1 MTENSQALPADMPAI
16 RPTDAG
22 QTDAGTPAKRQDR
35 PIRAIL
41 LMNGAVLIFT
51 IMDAIV
57 KSVSGHYP
65 TGQIIFFRNFFAFP
79 PILLFLWWTGGL
91 AFRTAQ
97 PWSHVLRG
105 VFGVGSMYCY
115 FLSYKLLPL
124 SDAVALSLS
133 SPIFMTVMAIPLLG
147 EKVGPRRWAAVGV
160 GFVGVLIMTRPGAGV
175 FEIAAMVPL
184 IAAVFYDLAMVT
196 VRKMT
201 AERSGTVAFY
211 FTVIACLAGLST
223 IPFGRADLAGYG
235 LGVWSWPDGKDLF
248 VLVIIGTMGGI
259 GQILLTNAFR
269 MAPMSVVAPFDYTA
283 LVYAF
288 ILGYFCFNEVPD
300 AYLITGGLTVVGSGL
315 YIVHREAVTA
325 RQRRRA
331 EITTPVPMGQQ

>member
-1 MTENSQALPADMPAI
+1 MTDNSQAFAAAVPAT
-16 RPTDAG
+16 RPTSTVEA
-22 QTDAGTPAKRQDR
+22 AAAAPARRPDR
-35 PIRAIL
+35 PVRAIL
-41 LMNGAVLIFT
+41 LMNGAVLVFT
-51 IMDAIV
+51 VMDAVV

-105 VFGVGSMYCY
+105 LFGVTSMYCY

-147 EKVGPRRWAAVGV
+147 EKVGPRRWAAVCV

-175 FEIAAMVPL
+175 FAVAAMVPL
-184 IAAVFYDLAMVT
+184 VAAVFYDLAMVT
-196 VRKMT
+196 VRRMA

-211 FTVIACLAGLST
+211 FTVIACMAGLAT
-223 IPFGRADLAGYG
+223 IPFGRADWAGYG
-235 LGVWSWPDGKDLF
+235 LGPWSWPDGKDLL
-248 VLVIIGTMGGI
+248 VLVVIGTMGGV

-288 ILGYFCFNEVPD
+288 ILGYFCFAEVPD
-300 AYLITGGLTVVGSGL
+300 AYLIIGGLTVVGSGL

-325 RQRRRA
+325 RERRRA
-331 EITTPVPMGQQ
+331 EITTPAPMGQQ

>member
-1 MTENSQALPADMPAI
+1 VTENSQALPAA
-16 RPTDAG
+16 RPVDTGSVDAR
-22 QTDAGTPAKRQDR
+22 TPAKRQDR

-105 VFGVGSMYCY
+105 IFGVASMYCY
-115 FLSYKLLPL
+115 FLSYRLLPL

-223 IPFGRADLAGYG
+223 IPFGRADWAGYG
-235 LGVWSWPDGKDLF
+235 LGVWSWPDGKDLL